1 MAKNESTMI
10 AISKIHDLPG
20 VNYERQNDKAYS
32 GLVSSI
38 ITQGIQEPLIV
49 RQRED
54 GEYQLVSGYR
64 RRRAGELAKLS
75 ELPAVVYDM
84 SEKEA
89 LEYYKASRDK
99 ADIPIPGKKVENEK
113 PKEKRKKTEKAQK
126 PKEEELAAPA
136 GTSISKVLESR
147 LAKPDEKALEELPKP
162 VEHET
167 YFVMLHPDYLEK
179 SEFNTFSVDIE
190 SENYRELRKSIELNG
205 IKDPVLARPKA
216 DGGLEVI
223 SGQRRLAIAKEL
235 NYPVPTLIQNIDD
248 DDARILVADGNLH
261 RDKITTYD
269 LARAMKM
276 KMEAMKRKT
285 GRRRKLEPGATK
297 INSDE
302 LIAKEMGMNVA
313 KLNRLIKLSEAT
325 ETVCRRV
332 DDGSIPL
339 SIASNIAF
347 LEPSLQDHVIR
358 LMDEGCKLSNENT
371 TQLKSIAK
379 TENMSE
385 GRIKEILEGKYP
397 QKQYQEPAYEIAKP
411 EAAPEA
417 PAIHTKPELPYVYN
431 PVAKPEDNSQPAA
444 ESSTTVSDA
453 DKTETLNAMAAETA
467 LGQENAAAANEQ
479 ANDRENAYETK
490 VILKGDRL
498 RRYFPDVSMTPREI
512 EESIYSALE
521 ERRQREEK
529 KKLKSAILDVKV
541 ERER

>member
-89 LEYYKASRDK
+89 LDYYKASRDK
-99 ADIPIPGKKVENEK
+99 AHIPIPGKKVENEK

-126 PKEEELAAPA
+126 PKQEELAAPA

-285 GRRRKLEPGATK
+285 GRRRKLEPGAAK

-347 LEPSLQDHVIR
+347 LEPNLQDHVIK

-385 GRIKEILEGKYP
+385 GRIKDILEGRYP
-397 QKQYQEPAYEIAKP
+397 QKQYVEPTYEIAKP

-431 PVAKPEDNSQPAA
+431 PVAKPEASSQPAA
-444 ESSTTVSDA
+444 ESSTTVINE
-453 DKTETLNAMAAETA
+453 DKAETLNAMAAETA

-490 VILKGDRL
+490 VVLKGDRL